1 MRKLLIG
8 MPVILVAIMVW
19 AYFFLPATMLSYT
32 TQAEREAAGLE
43 VKSITVGSHDIRY
56 LEGGE
61 GEILLLIHGFGANKD
76 AWVDFSKHLIK
87 SYHIIA
93 LDLPGWAKS
102 QYHETENYGVT
113 AQVKRLKE
121 IVTALGVEKYHVVG
135 SSMGGWISGVLAH
148 ADADRVLSL
157 GLVDNAGITPPNKNE
172 FFTALEQGNNMLDV
186 KSAEDID
193 RVLSLVF
200 YNPPEIPKFIKPYLA
215 KKSIERQPMNS
226 KIMQDLMA
234 DPVPLEPLLP
244 DLNMPT
250 FIIWGKNDRLIDV
263 SAVDVMEPLLKN
275 STIVIL
281 ENTGHVP
288 MREKPEIMADHYRA
302 FLKSAAMERAASDK
316 VALESAKLAT
326 AAE

>member
-19 AYFFLPATMLSYT
+19 AYFFLPATMLSY
-32 TQAEREAAGLE
+32 AESADREAAGLA
-43 VKSITVGSHDIRY
+43 VKNITVGSHDIRY

-61 GEILLLIHGFGANKD
+61 GETLLLIHGFGANKD
-76 AWVDFSKHLIK
+76 AWVNLSKHLIK

-93 LDLPGWAKS
+93 LDLPGWGKS
-102 QYHETENYGVT
+102 QYYATKDYGVR

-121 IVTALGVEKYHVVG
+121 IITALGVEEYHLVG

-148 ADADRVLSL
+148 ADADRVISL
-157 GLVDNAGITPPNKNE
+157 ALVNNGGITPPVKNA
-172 FFTALEQGNNMLDV
+172 FFEAIEQGNNLLDV
-186 KSAEDID
+186 KNAEDLD

-200 YNPPEIPKFIKPYLA
+200 HNPPKIPMFMKPHLV
-215 KKSIERQPMNS
+215 KKAIGQLPKRS

-234 DPVPLEPLLP
+234 DPVALEPLLP

-263 SAVDVMEPLLKN
+263 SVVGVMEQLLQN
-275 STIVIL
+275 STVVIL

-288 MREKPEIMADHYRA
+288 MNEHPEVMAEHYRA
-302 FLKSAAMERAASDK
+302 FLKNVATEKGAPENATIEGAELAVAAQ
-316 VALESAKLAT
+316 
-326 AAE
+326 